1 MSQENVELVRRAY
14 EAWNAGNF
22 DAASE
27 LLSPEMEW
35 QMPPNLPESD
45 TWRSKAEVQRGLED
59 FMESWKELRAEVQDL
74 IDAGDR
80 VVALVRFRGRS
91 AVTELELQGVSVDAA
106 VWTVRDGKLAKV
118 EMYGGTEAALEAV
131 GLRE

>member
-59 FMESWKELRAEVQDL
+59 FMESWKELRAEVQEL

>member
-1 MSQENVELVRRAY
+1 MSQENVEIVRRAY
-14 EAWNAGNF
+14 EAWNAGDF
-22 DAASE
+22 DAAAE
-27 LLSPEMEW
+27 LLSAGMEW
-35 QMPPNLPESD
+35 QMPPNLPETD
-45 TWRSKAEVQRGLED
+45 TWRSKAEVERGLEN

-91 AVTELELQGVSVDAA
+91 AVTGLELRGVSVDAA

-118 EMYGGTEAALEAV
+118 EMYGGTQEALEAA
-131 GLRE
+131 GLLE

>member
-14 EAWNAGNF
+14 EAWNVGNF

-59 FMESWKELRAEVQDL
+59 FMQSWKELRAEVQDL

>member
-1 MSQENVELVRRAY
+1 
-14 EAWNAGNF
+14 
-22 DAASE
+22 
-27 LLSPEMEW
+27 
-35 QMPPNLPESD
+35 MPP
-45 TWRSKAEVQRGLED
+45 
-59 FMESWKELRAEVQDL
+59 
-74 IDAGDR
+74 
-80 VVALVRFRGRS
+80 

>member
-14 EAWNAGNF
+14 DAWNAGNF

-45 TWRSKAEVQRGLED
+45 TWRSK
-59 FMESWKELRAEVQDL
+59 AEVQDL

>member
-59 FMESWKELRAEVQDL
+59 FMQSWKELRAEVQDL

>member
-59 FMESWKELRAEVQDL
+59 FMESWKELRAEVQEL
-74 IDAGDR
+74 IDAGER

-91 AVTELELQGVSVDAA
+91 AVTGLEVQGVSVDAA